1 MLNGTPREVSS
12 DLTVQALLV
21 ELNLTDRRVA
31 VEVNQEIVPK
41 DDFFRFKLS
50 QDDVLEIVSFVGGG

>member
-1 MLNGTPREVSS
+1 MNSVMTLMLNGTPREVSS

-31 VEVNQEIVPK
+31 VEVNQDRKSV
-41 DDFFRFKLS
+41 
-50 QDDVLEIVSFVGGG
+50 V